1 MKKKNLII
9 LLLIPFVITL
19 VGVIT
24 INTTFNFIENDMI
37 GIDWS
42 YDEIEGIKL
51 EDKLHKLVASP
62 IYEQGYPPL
71 KEEALVWSVYDSDNH
86 EENKYAKIV
95 NENDNWYLQPLQIG
109 EVKVTCSNKKGNIFK
124 TMTIIIF
131 KEGAIVVQSKI
142 KASQNNIDPNIYY
155 GEYDFDKSLNKQ
167 KATFEFEVKTIGDLQ
182 INDLQYVNNTP
193 DIIEIDEVNK
203 IVKIKTS
210 GDASFTVKTNN
221 DEMVKPMTYSFK
233 VVKDGVN
240 VYDYNQLLACT
251 NKSTNGEIVV
261 LRKSFESVNNLNNTT
276 DNNVVCFGNY
286 TDGKKIDFT
295 SDVYSFETTYNQDY
309 IKAWNEFVNSNPRY
323 KKISNRV
330 LAGIRVQKDF
340 YGNGYTINL
349 HNLTFPS
356 STMDV
361 VDSNGNKTT
370 IPALSK
376 DDLYRGPLPFYS
388 LGEHDNM
395 PLIEAFGQD
404 NVGMYVDGS
413 DILIN
418 DVNLKNCDFGNLMSN
433 LDYAGTVLETN
444 GNNITIKNSRLS
456 NGKQVVRSF
465 SSTNVSILNSMLS
478 NARNFL
484 LTIGSNDYIK
494 ADLLKEYEFTLL
506 NGEKITS
513 TINNYLMKSNAGD
526 DTLNAFVIG
535 SFTDKEKMRKAIL
548 DIQNALNDE
557 SLIKDIYKGSM
568 NIKDTMFY
576 RSGIAS
582 IGMDTMFNGP
592 FLESSTPSVVNM
604 LLTGLNVP
612 YIPNHVGGMSY
623 PVELNIT
630 GKTKFYDYKEWNNLD
645 ITGLINENISSFVDD
660 AKEMFG
666 VTDADIGDISID
678 TIFPIKSFL
687 KSSVVTTTSSDG
699 KVYVNIPI
707 AYYGGGANLSKVTFD
722 TEDLK
727 YDSCKLTVVDLLD
740 KYLSLKGIDLDNIN
754 LDKLDLAV
762 IKNVMLKCVTIVTG
776 YEPFKF
782 ISVNKQGYLFD
793 EGPRAPQALELIKNA
808 QGE

>member
-95 NENDNWYLQPLQIG
+95 NENDTWYLQPLQIG

-124 TMTIIIF
+124 TMTVIIF

-413 DILIN
+413 DILVN

-433 LDYAGTVLETN
+433 LDYVGTVLETN

-465 SSTNVSILNSMLS
+465 SSTNVSIVNSMLS

-582 IGMDTMFNGP
+582 IGMDTMFSGP

-666 VTDADIGDISID
+666 VTDANIGDISID

>member
-124 TMTIIIF
+124 TMTVIIF

-370 IPALSK
+370 ISALSK

-433 LDYAGTVLETN
+433 LDYVGTVLETN

-465 SSTNVSILNSMLS
+465 SSTNVSIVNSMLS

-666 VTDADIGDISID
+666 VTDANIGDISID

-740 KYLSLKGIDLDNIN
+740 KYLSLKGIDPSNVN

>member
-1 MKKKNLII
+1 MRKKNLII
-9 LLLIPFVITL
+9 LLLVPFVITL

-24 INTTFNFIENDMI
+24 INTTFNFIDNDMI
-37 GIDWS
+37 GIEWS
-42 YDEIEGIKL
+42 YDETEGIKL
-51 EDKLHKLVASP
+51 DDKLHKLVANP

-71 KEEALVWSVYDSDNH
+71 KEEELVWTVYDIDNN
-86 EENKYAKIV
+86 EENKYAKII
-95 NENDNWYLQPLQIG
+95 NENGSWYLQPLQIG
-109 EVKVTCSNKKGNIFK
+109 EVKVTCSNSKGNIFK
-124 TMTIIIF
+124 SMTVIIY

-142 KASQNNIDPNIYY
+142 KTSQNNIDPNIYY
-155 GEYDFDKSLNKQ
+155 GEYDFDSSYNKQ
-167 KATFEFEVKTIGDLQ
+167 KACFEFEIKTIGDLE
-182 INDLQYVNNTP
+182 IKDLQYVNNTP
-193 DIIEIDEVNK
+193 DIIEVDEENK
-203 IVKIKTS
+203 IIKIKTS
-210 GDASFTVKTNN
+210 GNASFTVKTNN
-221 DEMVKPMTYSFK
+221 DEMVQPMTYSFK

-251 NKSTNGEIVV
+251 NKSKDGEIVV
-261 LRKSFESVNNLNNTT
+261 LRKSFESISNLQKAT
-276 DNNVVCFGNY
+276 DNNVVCFGNNNG
-286 TDGKKIDFT
+286 DKKIDFT
-295 SDVYSFETTYNQDY
+295 NDVYTFETTYNQDY
-309 IKAWNEFVNSNPRY
+309 IKAWNEYVKNNSNY
-323 KKISNRV
+323 KEISNKI

-361 VDSNGNKTT
+361 VDSNGNKTS

-388 LGEHDNM
+388 LGEHGNM

-404 NVGMYVDGS
+404 NVGMYVDGNN
-413 DILIN
+413 ITIN

-433 LDYAGTVLETN
+433 LDYVGTVLETN

-465 SSTNVSILNSMLS
+465 SSTNVSIINSMLS

-494 ADLLKEYEFTLL
+494 PDLIKEYEFTLL
-506 NGEKITS
+506 TGEKITS
-513 TINNYLMKSNAGD
+513 TISNYLTKSNAGD
-526 DTLNAFVIG
+526 DALNAFVIG
-535 SFTDKEKMRKAIL
+535 SYTDKEKMRKTIL

-557 SLIKDIYKGSM
+557 SLVKDIYKGSM

-592 FLESSTPSVVNM
+592 FLESATPSAVSM
-604 LLTGLNVP
+604 LLSGLNVP

-623 PVELNIT
+623 PVELTIT

-660 AKEMFG
+660 AKEIFG
-666 VTDADIGDISID
+666 VADANIGDISID

-707 AYYGGGANLSKVTFD
+707 AYYGGGTNLSKVTID

-740 KYLSLKGIDLDNIN
+740 KYLSLKGIDPTKVDLN
-754 LDKLDLAV
+754 KLDLSL
-762 IKNVMLKCVTIVTG
+762 IKNIMLKCVTIVTG

-793 EGPRAPQALELIKNA
+793 GTPLAPQALELIKNA

>member
-413 DILIN
+413 NILIN

-433 LDYAGTVLETN
+433 LDYVGTVLETN

-465 SSTNVSILNSMLS
+465 SSTNVSIVNSMLS

-582 IGMDTMFNGP
+582 IGMDTMFSGP

-666 VTDADIGDISID
+666 VTDANIGDISID

>member
-124 TMTIIIF
+124 TMTVIIF

-155 GEYDFDKSLNKQ
+155 GEYDFDNNLNKQ

-193 DIIEIDEVNK
+193 DIIEIDEANK

-413 DILIN
+413 DILVN

-433 LDYAGTVLETN
+433 LDYVGTVLETN

-465 SSTNVSILNSMLS
+465 SSTNVSIVNSMLS

-582 IGMDTMFNGP
+582 IGMDTMFSGP

-666 VTDADIGDISID
+666 VTDANIGDISID

>member
-124 TMTIIIF
+124 TMTVIIF

-155 GEYDFDKSLNKQ
+155 GEYDFDNNLNKQ

-193 DIIEIDEVNK
+193 DIIEIDEANK
-203 IVKIKTS
+203 IVKIRTS
-210 GDASFTVKTNN
+210 GDASFMVKTNN

-240 VYDYNQLLACT
+240 VYNYNQLLACT

-309 IKAWNEFVNSNPRY
+309 IKAWNEFVNSNPSY

-413 DILIN
+413 DILVN

-433 LDYAGTVLETN
+433 LDYVGTVLETN

-465 SSTNVSILNSMLS
+465 SSTNVSIVNSMLS

-660 AKEMFG
+660 AKEIFG
-666 VTDADIGDISID
+666 VTDANIGDISID

-727 YDSCKLTVVDLLD
+727 YGSCKLTVVDLLD

>member
-124 TMTIIIF
+124 TMTVIIF

-193 DIIEIDEVNK
+193 NIIEIDEANK

-309 IKAWNEFVNSNPRY
+309 IKAWNEFVNSNPSY

-413 DILIN
+413 DILVN

-433 LDYAGTVLETN
+433 LDYVGTVLETN

-465 SSTNVSILNSMLS
+465 SSTNVSIVNSMLS

-582 IGMDTMFNGP
+582 IGMDTMFSGP

-666 VTDADIGDISID
+666 VTDANIGDISID

>member
-124 TMTIIIF
+124 TMTVIIF

-193 DIIEIDEVNK
+193 DIIEIDEANK

-233 VVKDGVN
+233 VVKEGVN

-413 DILIN
+413 NILIN

-433 LDYAGTVLETN
+433 LDYVGTVLETN

-582 IGMDTMFNGP
+582 IGMDTMFSGP

-660 AKEMFG
+660 AKEIFG
-666 VTDADIGDISID
+666 VTDANIGDISID

>member
-131 KEGAIVVQSKI
+131 KEGAFVVQSKI

-193 DIIEIDEVNK
+193 DIIEIDEANK

-376 DDLYRGPLPFYS
+376 DDLYREPLPFYS

-413 DILIN
+413 DILVN

-433 LDYAGTVLETN
+433 LDYVGTVLETN

-513 TINNYLMKSNAGD
+513 TINDYLMKSNAGD

-582 IGMDTMFNGP
+582 IGMDTMFSGP

>member
-124 TMTIIIF
+124 TMTVIIF

-155 GEYDFDKSLNKQ
+155 GEYDFDNNLNKQ

-309 IKAWNEFVNSNPRY
+309 IKAWNEFVNSNPSY

-413 DILIN
+413 NILIN

-433 LDYAGTVLETN
+433 LDYVGTVLETN

-582 IGMDTMFNGP
+582 IGMDTMFSGP

-727 YDSCKLTVVDLLD
+727 YDSCKLTIVDLLD

>member
-95 NENDNWYLQPLQIG
+95 NENDNWYLQLLQIG

-124 TMTIIIF
+124 TMTVIIF

-155 GEYDFDKSLNKQ
+155 GEYDFDNNLNKQ
-167 KATFEFEVKTIGDLQ
+167 KAAFEFEVKTIGDLQ

-251 NKSTNGEIVV
+251 NKSINGEIVV

-413 DILIN
+413 DILVN

-433 LDYAGTVLETN
+433 LDYVGTVLETN

-465 SSTNVSILNSMLS
+465 SSTNVSIVNSMLS

-582 IGMDTMFNGP
+582 IGMDTMFSGP

-666 VTDADIGDISID
+666 VTDANIGDISID

>member
-124 TMTIIIF
+124 TMTVIIF

-155 GEYDFDKSLNKQ
+155 GEYDFDNNLNKQ

-309 IKAWNEFVNSNPRY
+309 IKAWNEFVNSNPSY

-388 LGEHDNM
+388 LGEHNNM

-413 DILIN
+413 DILVN

-433 LDYAGTVLETN
+433 LDYVGTVLETN

-465 SSTNVSILNSMLS
+465 SSTNVSIVNSMLS

>member
-124 TMTIIIF
+124 TMTVIIF

-155 GEYDFDKSLNKQ
+155 GEYDFDNNLNKQ

-309 IKAWNEFVNSNPRY
+309 IKAWNEFVNSNPSY

-413 DILIN
+413 DILVN

-433 LDYAGTVLETN
+433 LDYVGTVLETN

-465 SSTNVSILNSMLS
+465 SSTNVSIVNSMLS

-582 IGMDTMFNGP
+582 IGMDTMFNAP

>member
-124 TMTIIIF
+124 TMTVIIF

-155 GEYDFDKSLNKQ
+155 GEYDFDNNLNKQ

-309 IKAWNEFVNSNPRY
+309 IKAWNEFVNSNPSY

-433 LDYAGTVLETN
+433 LDYVGTVLETN

-465 SSTNVSILNSMLS
+465 SSTNVSIVNSMLS

-666 VTDADIGDISID
+666 VTDVNIGDISID

>member
-124 TMTIIIF
+124 TMTVIIF

-155 GEYDFDKSLNKQ
+155 GEYDFDNNLNKQ

-309 IKAWNEFVNSNPRY
+309 IKAWNEFVNSNPSY

-413 DILIN
+413 DILVN

-433 LDYAGTVLETN
+433 LDYVGTVLETN

-465 SSTNVSILNSMLS
+465 SSTNVSIVNSMLS

-793 EGPRAPQALELIKNA
+793 ESPRAPQALELIKNA

>member
-124 TMTIIIF
+124 TMTVIIF

-155 GEYDFDKSLNKQ
+155 GEYDFDNNLNKQ

-309 IKAWNEFVNSNPRY
+309 IKAWNEFVNSNPSY

-413 DILIN
+413 DILVN

-433 LDYAGTVLETN
+433 LDYVGTVLETN

-465 SSTNVSILNSMLS
+465 SSTNVSIVNSMLS

-740 KYLSLKGIDLDNIN
+740 KYLSLKGIELDNIN

>member
-124 TMTIIIF
+124 TMTVIIF

-155 GEYDFDKSLNKQ
+155 GEYDFDNNLNKQ

-193 DIIEIDEVNK
+193 DIIEIDEAKKV
-203 IVKIKTS
+203 VKIRTS

-261 LRKSFESVNNLNNTT
+261 LRKSFESINNLNNTT

-309 IKAWNEFVNSNPRY
+309 IKAWNEFVNSNPSY

-413 DILIN
+413 DILVN

-433 LDYAGTVLETN
+433 LDYVGTVLETN

-465 SSTNVSILNSMLS
+465 SSTNVSIVNSMLS

>member
-124 TMTIIIF
+124 TMTVIIF

-155 GEYDFDKSLNKQ
+155 GEYDFDNNLNKQ

-309 IKAWNEFVNSNPRY
+309 IKAWNEFVNSNPSY

-413 DILIN
+413 DILVN

-433 LDYAGTVLETN
+433 LDYVGTVLETN

-465 SSTNVSILNSMLS
+465 SSTNVSIVNSMLS

-666 VTDADIGDISID
+666 VTDANIGDISID

>member
-124 TMTIIIF
+124 TMTVIIF

-142 KASQNNIDPNIYY
+142 KSSQNNIDPNIYY
-155 GEYDFDKSLNKQ
+155 GEYDFDNNLNKQ

-203 IVKIKTS
+203 IIKIKAS

-413 DILIN
+413 NILIN

-433 LDYAGTVLETN
+433 LDYVGTVLETN

-465 SSTNVSILNSMLS
+465 SSTNVSIVNSMLS

>member
-95 NENDNWYLQPLQIG
+95 NENDNWYLHPLQIG

-124 TMTIIIF
+124 TMTVIIF

-193 DIIEIDEVNK
+193 DIIEIDEANK

-309 IKAWNEFVNSNPRY
+309 IKAWNEFVNSNPSY

-413 DILIN
+413 DILVN

-433 LDYAGTVLETN
+433 LDYVGTVLETN

-465 SSTNVSILNSMLS
+465 SSTNVSIVNSMLS

-666 VTDADIGDISID
+666 VTDANIGDISID

>member
-124 TMTIIIF
+124 TMTVIIF
-131 KEGAIVVQSKI
+131 KEGAIVIQSKI

-203 IVKIKTS
+203 IIKIKTS

-309 IKAWNEFVNSNPRY
+309 IKAWNEFVNSNPSY

-413 DILIN
+413 NILIN

-433 LDYAGTVLETN
+433 LDYVGTVLETN

-465 SSTNVSILNSMLS
+465 SSTNVSIVNSMLS

-666 VTDADIGDISID
+666 VTDANIGDISID

-740 KYLSLKGIDLDNIN
+740 KYLSLKGIDPSNVDLG
-754 LDKLDLAV
+754 KLDLAV

>member
-124 TMTIIIF
+124 TMTVIIF

-193 DIIEIDEVNK
+193 DIIEIDEVK
-203 IVKIKTS
+203 KVVKIKTS

-276 DNNVVCFGNY
+276 DNNVVCFVNY

-309 IKAWNEFVNSNPRY
+309 IKAWNEFVNSNPSY

-433 LDYAGTVLETN
+433 LDYVGTVLETN

-465 SSTNVSILNSMLS
+465 SSTNVSIVNSMLS
-478 NARNFL
+478 NAKNFL

-582 IGMDTMFNGP
+582 IGMDTMFSGP

>member
-24 INTTFNFIENDMI
+24 INTTFNFIENNMI

-124 TMTIIIF
+124 TMTVIIF

-155 GEYDFDKSLNKQ
+155 GEYDFDNNLNKQ

-193 DIIEIDEVNK
+193 DIIEIDEANK

-309 IKAWNEFVNSNPRY
+309 IKAWNEFVNSNLRY

-433 LDYAGTVLETN
+433 LDYVGTVLETN

-465 SSTNVSILNSMLS
+465 SSTNVSIVNSMLS

-707 AYYGGGANLSKVTFD
+707 AYYGGGVNLSKVTFD

>member
-124 TMTIIIF
+124 TMTVIIF

-155 GEYDFDKSLNKQ
+155 GEYDFDNNLNKQ

-413 DILIN
+413 NILIN

-433 LDYAGTVLETN
+433 LDYVGTVLETN

-465 SSTNVSILNSMLS
+465 SSTNVSIVNSMLS

-582 IGMDTMFNGP
+582 IGMDTMFSGP

-666 VTDADIGDISID
+666 VTDANIGDISID

>member
-124 TMTIIIF
+124 TMTVIIF

-155 GEYDFDKSLNKQ
+155 GEYDFDNNLNKQ

-388 LGEHDNM
+388 LGEHNNM

-413 DILIN
+413 DILVN

-433 LDYAGTVLETN
+433 LDYVGTVLETN

-465 SSTNVSILNSMLS
+465 SSTNVSIVNSMLS

-582 IGMDTMFNGP
+582 IGMDTMFSGP

-666 VTDADIGDISID
+666 VTDANIGDISID

>member
-193 DIIEIDEVNK
+193 DIIEIDEANK

-433 LDYAGTVLETN
+433 LDYVGTVLETN

-465 SSTNVSILNSMLS
+465 SSTNVSIVNSMLS

-506 NGEKITS
+506 NGKKITS

-582 IGMDTMFNGP
+582 IGMDTMFSGP

>member
-124 TMTIIIF
+124 TMTVIIF

-413 DILIN
+413 DILVN

-433 LDYAGTVLETN
+433 LDYVGTVLETN

-666 VTDADIGDISID
+666 VTDANIGDISID

>member
-124 TMTIIIF
+124 TMTVIIF

-155 GEYDFDKSLNKQ
+155 GEYDFGKSLNKQ

-193 DIIEIDEVNK
+193 DIIEIDEANK

-309 IKAWNEFVNSNPRY
+309 IKAWNEFVNSNPSY

-413 DILIN
+413 NILIN

-433 LDYAGTVLETN
+433 LDYVGTVLETN

>member
-124 TMTIIIF
+124 TMTVIIF

-182 INDLQYVNNTP
+182 INDLRYVNNTP

-221 DEMVKPMTYSFK
+221 DEIVKPMTYSFK

-240 VYDYNQLLACT
+240 VYEYNQLLACT

-309 IKAWNEFVNSNPRY
+309 IKAWNEFVNSNPSY

-413 DILIN
+413 NILIN

-433 LDYAGTVLETN
+433 LDYVGTVLETN

-456 NGKQVVRSF
+456 KGKQVVRSF
-465 SSTNVSILNSMLS
+465 SSTNVSIVNSMLS

-582 IGMDTMFNGP
+582 IGMDTMFSGP

-666 VTDADIGDISID
+666 VTDANIGDISID

>member
-71 KEEALVWSVYDSDNH
+71 KEEALVWSVYDSDNP

-124 TMTIIIF
+124 TMTVIIF

-193 DIIEIDEVNK
+193 DIIEIDEANK

-309 IKAWNEFVNSNPRY
+309 IKVWNEFVNSNPSY

-433 LDYAGTVLETN
+433 LDYVGTVLETN

-465 SSTNVSILNSMLS
+465 SSTNVSIVNSMLS

-582 IGMDTMFNGP
+582 IGMDTMFSGP

-612 YIPNHVGGMSY
+612 YIPNHVGGLSY

-727 YDSCKLTVVDLLD
+727 YGSCKLTVVDLLD

>member
-340 YGNGYTINL
+340 YGNGYTVNL

-413 DILIN
+413 DILVN

-433 LDYAGTVLETN
+433 LDYVGTVLETN

-465 SSTNVSILNSMLS
+465 SSTNVSIVNSMLS

-582 IGMDTMFNGP
+582 IGMDTMFSGP

-666 VTDADIGDISID
+666 VTDANIGDISID

>member
-95 NENDNWYLQPLQIG
+95 NEDDNWYLQPLQIG

-124 TMTIIIF
+124 TMTVIIF

-155 GEYDFDKSLNKQ
+155 GEYDFDNNLNKQ

-203 IVKIKTS
+203 IIKIKAS

-376 DDLYRGPLPFYS
+376 DNLYRGPLPFYS

-433 LDYAGTVLETN
+433 LDYVGTVLETN

-465 SSTNVSILNSMLS
+465 SSTNVSIVNSMLS

>member
-1 MKKKNLII
+1 M
-9 LLLIPFVITL
+9 
-19 VGVIT
+19 
-24 INTTFNFIENDMI
+24 
-37 GIDWS
+37 
-42 YDEIEGIKL
+42 
-51 EDKLHKLVASP
+51 
-62 IYEQGYPPL
+62 
-71 KEEALVWSVYDSDNH
+71 
-86 EENKYAKIV
+86 
-95 NENDNWYLQPLQIG
+95 
-109 EVKVTCSNKKGNIFK
+109 
-124 TMTIIIF
+124 
-131 KEGAIVVQSKI
+131 
-142 KASQNNIDPNIYY
+142 
-155 GEYDFDKSLNKQ
+155 
-167 KATFEFEVKTIGDLQ
+167 
-182 INDLQYVNNTP
+182 
-193 DIIEIDEVNK
+193 
-203 IVKIKTS
+203 
-210 GDASFTVKTNN
+210 
-221 DEMVKPMTYSFK
+221 
-233 VVKDGVN
+233 
-240 VYDYNQLLACT
+240 
-251 NKSTNGEIVV
+251 
-261 LRKSFESVNNLNNTT
+261 
-276 DNNVVCFGNY
+276 
-286 TDGKKIDFT
+286 
-295 SDVYSFETTYNQDY
+295 
-309 IKAWNEFVNSNPRY
+309 
-323 KKISNRV
+323 

-433 LDYAGTVLETN
+433 LDYVGTVLETN

-465 SSTNVSILNSMLS
+465 SSTNVSIVNSMLS

-582 IGMDTMFNGP
+582 IGMDTIFSGP

-660 AKEMFG
+660 AKEIFG
-666 VTDADIGDISID
+666 VTDANIGDISID

-740 KYLSLKGIDLDNIN
+740 KYLSLKGIDPSNV
-754 LDKLDLAV
+754 DLAV

>member
-124 TMTIIIF
+124 TMTVIIF

-193 DIIEIDEVNK
+193 DIIEIDEANK

-309 IKAWNEFVNSNPRY
+309 IKAWNEFVNSNLRY

-413 DILIN
+413 DILVN

-433 LDYAGTVLETN
+433 LDYVGTVLETN

-465 SSTNVSILNSMLS
+465 SSTNVSIVNSMLS

-582 IGMDTMFNGP
+582 IGMDTMFSGP

>member
-124 TMTIIIF
+124 TMTVIIF

-193 DIIEIDEVNK
+193 DIIEIDEANK

-309 IKAWNEFVNSNPRY
+309 IKAWNEFVNSNPSY

-388 LGEHDNM
+388 LGEHNNM

-413 DILIN
+413 DILVN

-433 LDYAGTVLETN
+433 LDYVGTVLETN

-465 SSTNVSILNSMLS
+465 SSTNVSIVNSMLS

-582 IGMDTMFNGP
+582 IGMDTMFSGP

-666 VTDADIGDISID
+666 VTDANIGDISID

>member
-95 NENDNWYLQPLQIG
+95 NENDDWYLQPLQIG

-155 GEYDFDKSLNKQ
+155 GEYDFDNNLNKQ

-413 DILIN
+413 DILVN

-433 LDYAGTVLETN
+433 LDYVGTVLETN

-465 SSTNVSILNSMLS
+465 SSTNVSIVNSMLS

-666 VTDADIGDISID
+666 VTDANIGDISID

>member
-131 KEGAIVVQSKI
+131 KEGAFVVQSKI

-193 DIIEIDEVNK
+193 DIIEIDEANK

-413 DILIN
+413 DILVN

-433 LDYAGTVLETN
+433 LDYVGTVLETN

-582 IGMDTMFNGP
+582 IGMDTMFSGP

>member
-124 TMTIIIF
+124 TMTVIIF

-155 GEYDFDKSLNKQ
+155 GEYDFDNNLYKQ

-433 LDYAGTVLETN
+433 LDYVGTVLETN

-465 SSTNVSILNSMLS
+465 SSTNVSIVNSMLS

-582 IGMDTMFNGP
+582 IGMDTMFSGP